1 MHDKKKQSLHSDLI
15 DKNQSRYCADA
26 DFDFDSIYLN
36 SYRGLCAYACRYVDI
51 ATAEEIVQDT
61 MMWLWDNRQ
70 TIIPGKSVGALLL
83 RIVHNKAVNQIKHNA
98 VFTKVHK
105 QIENNLREQFENPDV
120 YLSTELSELLERA
133 LAKLP
138 ENLREV
144 FIISRIEKLSYKEI
158 ADRLGINVK
167 AVDNRLARTMKI
179 LKEELKDY
187 LPLLLLFL
195 DL

>member
-1 MHDKKKQSLHSDLI
+1 MLTLASSLNSEKSHIFVNMHDKKKQSLHSDLI

-26 DFDFDSIYLN
+26 DFDFDSICLN

-120 YLSTELSELLERA
+120 YLSTELSELLPDNNDIDDQ
-133 LAKLP
+133 LDSTMLIDLLNDFLSKQKQVKLT
-138 ENLREV
+138 V
-144 FIISRIEKLSYKEI
+144 
-158 ADRLGINVK
+158 
-167 AVDNRLARTMKI
+167 
-179 LKEELKDY
+179 
-187 LPLLLLFL
+187 
-195 DL
+195 